1 MRHFSILFLCFCC
14 VFILSCQPDTPP
26 QNTGVQTENRILYL
40 DKDTMRLVNA
50 DGSLVYE
57 VRTNMRSGN
66 ILTIDDSFAYEGA
79 YNRITAVNFKNG
91 TNTYQKRYS
100 FYSIEGSSPNWP
112 VIDGDKL
119 YFTVDNNAVKLNCL
133 DKRTGNTIWEASENL
148 GGLLS
153 DGSFMPYYPTPSVS
167 GDKVVVT
174 QYNENLAGD
183 LFYGVI
189 CYDKNTGTKLWSKLQ
204 GGYVQFGRLSN
215 FSLIKDGK
223 VYVVSTTYKKAYC
236 LDLNTGNVLWTSQQ
250 FSLPVASMELY
261 IHDNRLMITT
271 GDYSSQKSAVNLL
284 DLNTGA
290 IVRTFD
296 MPFGTMF
303 QKEGNYLYTQGYSNS
318 LMHKIDLVSG
328 AVVWQKEI
336 KYISYRRAVLADDA
350 IYCIQT
356 DNINGDNPILCLLSK
371 ETGDIIRKTK
381 LKFKYSSGTKLS
393 VIGKDGK
400 VYQSTKWRN

>member
-1 MRHFSILFLCFCC
+1 
-14 VFILSCQPDTPP
+14 
-26 QNTGVQTENRILYL
+26 
-40 DKDTMRLVNA
+40 
-50 DGSLVYE
+50 
-57 VRTNMRSGN
+57 
-66 ILTIDDSFAYEGA
+66 
-79 YNRITAVNFKNG
+79 
-91 TNTYQKRYS
+91 
-100 FYSIEGSSPNWP
+100 
-112 VIDGDKL
+112 
-119 YFTVDNNAVKLNCL
+119 
-133 DKRTGNTIWEASENL
+133 
-148 GGLLS
+148 
-153 DGSFMPYYPTPSVS
+153 
-167 GDKVVVT
+167 
-174 QYNENLAGD
+174 
-183 LFYGVI
+183 
-189 CYDKNTGTKLWSKLQ
+189 
-204 GGYVQFGRLSN
+204 
-215 FSLIKDGK
+215 
-223 VYVVSTTYKKAYC
+223 
-236 LDLNTGNVLWTSQQ
+236 
-250 FSLPVASMELY
+250 MEFY

-271 GDYSSQKSAVNLL
+271 GDFSSQKSAVNLL